1 VVIVINRDKYTYNWL
16 ESRIEAAILPT
27 LQKNHRSKVNVV
39 INQLSEI
46 HPRFMALLFSL
57 FNGDSLIH
65 FFNIN
70 LLGSSNSLLRGA
82 NINLIRLVPSDLLV
96 DQS

>member
-46 HPRFMALLFSL
+46 HPRFMALLF
-57 FNGDSLIH
+57 
-65 FFNIN
+65 FFT
-70 LLGSSNSLLRGA
+70 L
-82 NINLIRLVPSDLLV
+82 
-96 DQS
+96 